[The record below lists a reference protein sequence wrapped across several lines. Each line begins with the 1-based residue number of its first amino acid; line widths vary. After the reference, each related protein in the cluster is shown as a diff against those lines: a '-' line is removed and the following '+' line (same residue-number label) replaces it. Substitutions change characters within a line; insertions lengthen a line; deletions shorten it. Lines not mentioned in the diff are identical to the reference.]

1 MTAALTMCC
10 VIATLLVFA
19 GCESTIDQA
28 RKISAKGEVAFHQQ
42 GISVTRADRQVR
54 VLGTAVIRD
63 PNGTAVVVVLRN
75 TGHEP
80 VVDAPIAIDVT
91 NTAGKSVF
99 QNNAPGLEAD
109 LTHVPLLPAGQV
121 VEWVNDQ
128 VLPAGTPAHVTARI
142 GAGGRAPSHLPRIQL
157 SGVGLT
163 NDPVSGYAASGQVR
177 NASTVSQVQL
187 VLFATARRAGRIVAA
202 GRAVIPRLAPGKA
215 TPFHAYFLGN
225 PNGAQISV
233 SAPPSTVP

>member
-1 MTAALTMCC
+1 
-10 VIATLLVFA
+10 
-19 GCESTIDQA
+19 
-28 RKISAKGEVAFHQQ
+28 
-42 GISVTRADRQVR
+42 
-54 VLGTAVIRD
+54 
-63 PNGTAVVVVLRN
+63 
-75 TGHEP
+75 
-80 VVDAPIAIDVT
+80 
-91 NTAGKSVF
+91 
-99 QNNAPGLEAD
+99 
-109 LTHVPLLPAGQV
+109 
-121 VEWVNDQ
+121 
-128 VLPAGTPAHVTARI
+128 VTARI

-163 NDPVSGYAASGQVR
+163 SDPVSGYAASGQVR

-233 SAPPSTVP
+233 SAPPSTVPQGP